1 MNYKKKANITLSLVA
16 ALFVLFA
23 VLKYYYRD
31 ITLINLIL
39 FTAEAAL
46 IGGMA
51 DWFAVT
57 AIFKKPLGFPF
68 HTAIIPRNRRV
79 IIDSIANIVEKEILN
94 VELLNQR
101 FEKVN
106 ITNKIITLAES
117 EAGKENIRK
126 LTLKFL
132 SNSIENGG
140 AKKIYEYINDILK
153 DSFKS
158 VSLNKYLNEILV
170 WSIEKGQYKRAFM
183 FVLENI
189 ITVAEGPGVR
199 NRIYK
204 VIDEIKREKTQGM
217 VGGLFS
223 SMLEQSNIVNV
234 DELTDSVHM
243 QLIQTL
249 YNLKDENHQTTKN
262 IMGILEEY
270 LIVNTINPYNLDQM
284 ENIKNNILSNI
295 LTEKMVLEI
304 LSDIENAIEN
314 MGNPSELAL
323 IEKDANKLS
332 YMVTNL
338 INSCWENFKNN
349 DEIKKSIEALIKKSI
364 LNIIEKE
371 HKLIGNIII
380 DTLDSFSDDDLNK
393 FIEDRA
399 GNDLQW
405 IRINGSIVG
414 GMVGV
419 LIFLFL
425 NFFYDP
431 IIVPLIRGLFL

>member
-16 ALFVLFA
+16 FLFVLFA
-23 VLKYYYRD
+23 VLKYFYRD
-31 ITLINLIL
+31 ITLINLML

-51 DWFAVT
+51 DWFAIT

-79 IIDSIANIVEKEILN
+79 IVDSIANVVEKEILN
-94 VELLNQR
+94 VELLS
-101 FEKVN
+101 KKLDKIN
-106 ITNKIITLAES
+106 ITNKMITLAES
-117 EAGKENIRK
+117 ETGKENIRTLILK
-126 LTLKFL
+126 LL
-132 SNSIENGG
+132 SNTIENGG
-140 AKKIYEYINDILK
+140 AKKTCEYINGILM
-153 DSFKS
+153 DSFKNVS
-158 VSLNKYLNEILV
+158 VNKYLNDIFV
-170 WSIEKGQYKRAFM
+170 WSIEKGQFKRVFM
-183 FVLENI
+183 FLLEDI
-189 ITVAEGPGVR
+189 IKVAEGPGVR

-204 VIDEIKREKTQGM
+204 VIDDLKAEKTQGLL
-217 VGGLFS
+217 GGLFS
-223 SMLEQSNIVNV
+223 NMLEQSNIVNV
-234 DELTDSVHM
+234 DELTDSIHM

-249 YNLKDENHQTTKN
+249 YNLKDENHPTTKN
-262 IMGILEEY
+262 IMSILEEY
-270 LIVNTINPYNLDQM
+270 LILNTTNPFNSNEM

-304 LSDIENAIEN
+304 LHDIKHGIEN
-314 MGNPSELAL
+314 MGDPSTTAL

-332 YMVTNL
+332 YIVLNL
-338 INSCWENFKNN
+338 LTSCWENLKNN
-349 DEIKKSIEALIKKSI
+349 AEIKDKIERLIKKSI
-364 LNIIEKE
+364 LNLLEKE
-371 HKLIGNIII
+371 HKVIGNIII

-431 IIVPLIRGLFL
+431 IITPLIKSLF